1 MFFDTHTHV
10 NSEEFNDDADAV
22 IQRSLA
28 NSTWLINIGTL
39 METSKQA
46 VEMVGKYP
54 EGVFASIG
62 LHPSHTYETSYDKV
76 VEKVNL
82 GKVTFPAERFE
93 EAEYEKLLTPKVVG
107 LGECGLDYFRLP
119 ENLSREELISNQKI
133 EFIKQLHFAQ
143 KHDLAVIIHCRDAYT
158 DLLEIMESEYKGNRV
173 VIHSF
178 TDTWDT
184 AKKFLDKGYYLAL
197 NGILT
202 FDKTG
207 KLAEV
212 VEKTPLEM
220 LLTETDA
227 PYLAPPPFRG
237 KRNEPLYVQYV
248 AQKIA
253 DIKKLPLESAGQQT
267 FENAR
272 KLFKI

>member
-10 NSEEFNDDADAV
+10 NSEEFQEDADAV
-22 IQRSLA
+22 IQRSLD
-28 NSTWLINIGTL
+28 NSTWLVNIGTL
-39 METSKQA
+39 TETSRQA
-46 VEMVGKYP
+46 VEIADKYP

-62 LHPSHTYETSYDKV
+62 LHPAHTYETSYGED
-76 VEKVNL
+76 E
-82 GKVTFPAERFE
+82 GKVLIPAEVFDGS
-93 EAEYEKLLTPKVVG
+93 EYEKLLTPKVVG
-107 LGECGLDYFRLP
+107 IGECGLDYFRLP
-119 ENLSREELISNQKI
+119 EHLDRETLIKNQKT
-133 EFIKQLHFAQ
+133 EFIKQLVFAQ
-143 KHDLAVIIHCRDAYT
+143 KHDLALIVHCRDAYT
-158 DLLEIMESEYKGNRV
+158 DLLEIMDAEYKGDRV

-178 TDTWDT
+178 TDTWET

-212 VEKTPLEM
+212 VEKAPLEM

-253 DIKKLPLESAGQQT
+253 DIKKLPREAVGQQT
-267 FENAR
+267 FDNAR

>member
-1 MFFDTHTHV
+1 MYFDTHTHV
-10 NSEEFNDDADAV
+10 NSEEFKDDADAV
-22 IQRSLA
+22 IQRALD
-28 NSTWLINIGTL
+28 NGTWMVNVGTGAS
-39 METSKQA
+39 TSKQA
-46 VEMVGKYP
+46 VEIADKYP
-54 EGVFASIG
+54 QGVFASVG
-62 LHPSHTYETSYDKV
+62 LHPSDLGTESFDEAEYGKLLTDKV
-76 VEKVNL
+76 VAV
-82 GKVTFPAERFE
+82 
-93 EAEYEKLLTPKVVG
+93 
-107 LGECGLDYFRLP
+107 GECGLDYFRLP
-119 ENLSREELISNQKI
+119 DNQDIGK
-133 EFIKQLHFAQ
+133 IKQAQKQEFVKQLVFAA
-143 KHDLAVIIHCRDAYT
+143 KHDLAVIIHCRDLPATPASGLAWRAGAYS
-158 DLLEIMESEYKGNRV
+158 DLLEIMEAECKSNRV
-173 VIHSF
+173 IIHSF

-184 AKKFLDKGYYLAL
+184 AKKFLDKGYYIAL

-253 DIKKLPLESAGQQT
+253 DIKKLPIEEVGQQT
-267 FENAR
+267 FDNACN
-272 KLFKI
+272 LFQIKKDR

>member
-10 NSEEFNDDADAV
+10 NSEEFGHDADAV
-22 IQRSLA
+22 IQRALD
-28 NSTWLINIGTL
+28 NSTWMVNVGTSAS
-39 METSKQA
+39 TSKQA
-46 VEMVGKYP
+46 VAIANKHP
-54 EGVFASIG
+54 QGVFASIG
-62 LHPSHTYETSYDKV
+62 LHPSDVATESFD
-76 VEKVNL
+76 
-82 GKVTFPAERFE
+82 
-93 EAEYEKLLTPKVVG
+93 EAEYEKLLTDKVVAV
-107 LGECGLDYFRLP
+107 GECGLDYFRLLQDQDV
-119 ENLSREELISNQKI
+119 EKIKQTQKL
-133 EFIKQLHFAQ
+133 EFIKQLAFAI
-143 KHDLAVIIHCRDAYT
+143 KHDLAVIIHCRDAYS
-158 DLLEIMESEYKGNRV
+158 DLLEIMNTEYKGSRV
-173 VIHSF
+173 IIHSF

-184 AKKFLDKGYYLAL
+184 AKKFLDKGYYIAF

-207 KLAEV
+207 KLADV

-253 DIKKLPLESAGQQT
+253 DIKKLPAEEVSQQT
-267 FENAR
+267 FDNAR
-272 KLFKI
+272 KLFKV